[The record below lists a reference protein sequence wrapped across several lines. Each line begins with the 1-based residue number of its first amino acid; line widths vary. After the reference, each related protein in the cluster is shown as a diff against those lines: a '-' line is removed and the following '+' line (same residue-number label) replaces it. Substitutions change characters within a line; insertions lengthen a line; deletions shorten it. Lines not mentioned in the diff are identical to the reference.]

1 MKIINVCFV
10 YDEDLATEEQLLKRY
25 YTTVGWAESLQKKG
39 IEVIVVQRF
48 IRDYSFKRND
58 VQYHFIRDR
67 FSGRLKPSQLPI
79 RFLHKLSK
87 LDADV
92 VHVHSTLF
100 TPLLRWFLHK
110 KTAIVVQNHG
120 GPRLTGIRG
129 IAYRL
134 MDNVADGL
142 FFTTVEQGKDWY
154 RTRKLQKKIM
164 PVMEGANSFNYHE
177 RAYARRITQMK
188 GNPIFIWVGHLN
200 ENKDPLTVLGGFSEL
215 SKKYPEARLYM
226 LYSSGKLLNEVKA
239 KIGRNED
246 LQQSVILIG
255 KVVHEQM
262 EMYYNSAD
270 YFVLGSHAE
279 GSGYSL
285 SEAMAC
291 GCIPIVTDI
300 PSFRMMT
307 DDGNLGALWQ
317 TGNKDSFIEAAT
329 RAMNKSI
336 IDESKACR
344 DFYNQNLSF
353 DAIAESSILHY
364 ERIIHCR
371 P

>member
-1 MKIINVCFV
+1 MKIVNVCFV

-25 YTTVGWAESLQKKG
+25 YTTVGWAESLKRKG
-39 IEVIVVQRF
+39 VEVVVVQRF
-48 IRDYSFKRND
+48 TRDCSFKRND
-58 VQYHFIRDR
+58 IQYHFIRDR
-67 FSGRLKPSQLPI
+67 FGGRLKSSQLPI
-79 RFLHKLSK
+79 RFLYKLSK

-100 TPLLRWFLHK
+100 TPLLRWFLHR

-129 IAYRL
+129 IAYL
-134 MDNVADGL
+134 LIDNVADGL

-154 RTRKLQKKIM
+154 RTTKLQKKIM
-164 PVMEGANSFNYHE
+164 PVMEGANLFNYYE
-177 RAYARRITQMK
+177 REYARKITQMK

-200 ENKDPLTVLGGFSEL
+200 ENKDPLTVLDGFSEL
-215 SKKYPEARLYM
+215 SKKNPEAKLYM

-239 KIGRNED
+239 KIRGNED
-246 LQQSVILIG
+246 LQRSVILIG
-255 KVVHEQM
+255 KVAHEQM
-262 EMYYNSAD
+262 EMYFNSAD

-307 DDGNLGALWQ
+307 DNGNLGGLWQ
-317 TGNKDSFIEAAT
+317 TGNKSSFVEVAT
-329 RAMNKSI
+329 LAMNKVI
-336 IDESKACR
+336 AEESESCR
-344 DFYNQNLSF
+344 NFYKQKLSF
-353 DAIAESSILHY
+353 EAIAEDSILHY
-364 ERIIHCR
+364 KKLMRFR
-371 P
+371 L